1 MLLSACIVCL
11 LAEIAAL
18 RSELRKI
25 KIEKSVALQGAFV
38 VLRPYATR
46 SISAFHNPPRAT
58 HLSLPGAFFLAPLC
72 ARRKRAVRA

>member
-18 RSELRKI
+18 RSELRKT

-38 VLRPYATR
+38 VFAPIRDEKEVG
-46 SISAFHNPPRAT
+46 
-58 HLSLPGAFFLAPLC
+58 LP
-72 ARRKRAVRA
+72 